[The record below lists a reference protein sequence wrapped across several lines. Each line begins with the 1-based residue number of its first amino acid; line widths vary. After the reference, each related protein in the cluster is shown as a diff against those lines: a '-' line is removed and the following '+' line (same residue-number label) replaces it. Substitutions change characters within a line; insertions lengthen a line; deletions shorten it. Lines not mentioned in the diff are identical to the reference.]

1 MTYLE
6 ELKETVKKELS
17 LSAYKE
23 LQSIKYLTKRQYKTG
38 KHWMR
43 YLKYMDYLNC
53 DNNSNIKFILKR
65 INKLK

>member
-23 LQSIKYLTKRQYKTG
+23 LQSIKYLTKRQYSKG
-38 KHWMR
+38 KHLMR
-43 YLKYMDYLNC
+43 YLKYMDCLDC
-53 DNNSNIKFILKR
+53 DNNSNLKFILRK
-65 INKLK
+65 IIK